1 MDVLQDAQERHTERL
16 VCLRQ
21 AGIAAADGVP
31 VQASSKVLLC
41 LQSCL
46 SMAGTASK
54 LYPTTDQPY
63 YLCVY

>member
-1 MDVLQDAQERHTERL
+1 MSVLQDAQERHTERL

-21 AGIAAADGVP
+21 AGIAADGVP

-41 LQSCL
+41 LRSCL
-46 SMAGTASK
+46 SMAGTASE

-63 YLCVY
+63 YLYAY